1 MKKTGGNVLIIVYKS
16 NSGYSK
22 AYAELLADALDL
34 NVYSIDELPE
44 VHRGS
49 DAIFFGWI
57 FADAVV
63 GYKKADKEL
72 NLIATIGVGM
82 GPDTPEIVSK
92 ITGKCKIPASTKVF
106 YLQGGFDINKLKGPN
121 KLIMQIKVK
130 EIIGRLEK
138 AGTLTPA
145 QEATYKMCTEG
156 YSCVCL
162 ENLQPVIDWYKA
174 R

>member
-1 MKKTGGNVLIIVYKS
+1 MVIVYKS

-34 NVYSIDELPE
+34 NVYSIDELPD
-44 VHRGS
+44 VHKGN
-49 DAIFFGWI
+49 DAIFFGWL
-57 FADAVV
+57 FAGTVV
-63 GYKKADKEL
+63 GYKKAAKNL
-72 NLIATIGVGM
+72 NIIAAVGVGM
-82 GPDTPEIVSK
+82 SPDTPEIVSE
-92 ITGKCKIPASTKVF
+92 ITDKCKIPTSTKVF

-121 KLIMQIKVK
+121 KLIMQVKVK

-138 AGTLTPA
+138 ADTLSPA

-156 YSCVCL
+156 YSCVSL
-162 ENLQPVIDWYKA
+162 ENLKPLIDWYKA